1 MLEAISKTEKA
12 DLLLMLALAFD
23 KKFSENADDPAVRD
37 VSTLSE
43 KYFKTFSGDDAKK
56 LQARIEYFER
66 LQPEK
71 RRHWQTT
78 RLDKLRRRGLVERL
92 DANIHPLQIAE
103 ILNREPREIQLLV
116 LKNLP
121 DVLGRR
127 VAESLRTKISAAD
140 FSVEK
145 TNSNQQVSDEIV
157 ALVRREFVSN
167 FIALEDVFE
176 SFDTDKI
183 PIQKFEGFIRHL
195 GIRETAIACRG
206 ISSKETLAA
215 FLNRFDEQ
223 SAKEIAENVA
233 HLENVKPFWVE
244 RADRL
249 LRKTLENQFQPETLL
264 RSLGFKILAIAFIRR
279 DQSARKY
286 TAQKMMP
293 FEAENWYELIAES
306 EQEYRESAENER
318 QILDRR
324 RRVVERIAANFI

>member
-12 DLLLMLALAFD
+12 DLLLMLALAFE
-23 KKFSENADDPAVRD
+23 KKFSENGDESAAKNG
-37 VSTLSE
+37 SALSE
-43 KYFKTFSGDDAKK
+43 KYFKTFSGDDAKRLK
-56 LQARIEYFER
+56 ARIEYFDR

-78 RLDKLRRRGLVERL
+78 RLDKLRRRGLIERL

-145 TNSNQQVSDEIV
+145 TNSNHQVSDDIV
-157 ALVRREFVSN
+157 ALVRREFVAN

-264 RSLGFKILAIAFIRR
+264 RSLGFKILAIAFVRR
-279 DQSARKY
+279 DSSARKY

-293 FEAENWYELIAES
+293 FEAQNWHELIAES
-306 EQEYRESAENER
+306 EREYRASLDEER